1 MADDDLDYH
10 LIVKCALEE
19 VGFRGVLHEVRDG
32 VELMDFLHR
41 RGRHK
46 NARPPDL
53 IILDLNMPVMDGRS
67 ALVKINEDPQLRSIP
82 VAVLTTSSSAE
93 DVEFCK
99 RFTGC
104 SFSIK
109 PATYQEWTKSI
120 QKILRICLPSQ

>member
-19 VGFRGVLHEVRDG
+19 AGFQGVLQVVRDG

-46 NARPPDL
+46 NAKLPDL

-67 ALVKINEDPQLRSIP
+67 AFLKINEDL
-82 VAVLTTSSSAE
+82 
-93 DVEFCK
+93 
-99 RFTGC
+99 
-104 SFSIK
+104 
-109 PATYQEWTKSI
+109 
-120 QKILRICLPSQ
+120 